1 MCPLI
6 LSDNA
11 GMKLGYAR
19 VSTDDQN
26 PALQLDALKAAGC
39 ERIYTDKGQG
49 GAKRSRPQLNKCL
62 AALKPGD
69 VLTVWKLDR
78 LGRSLSHLVAVLD
91 DLGGRGVGFLSLTE
105 AIDTSNAA
113 GRLLGH
119 VFGALAEFE
128 RALLVE
134 RTRAGIKAA
143 KRRGVRLGRKP
154 ALSPEQ
160 VKHARK
166 LVEAGDS
173 PADVARLLGV
183 ARSTLYRS
191 LAG

>member
-1 MCPLI
+1 
-6 LSDNA
+6 
-11 GMKLGYAR
+11 MKIGYAR
-19 VSTDDQN
+19 VSTDEQN
-26 PALQLDALKAAGC
+26 TDLQLDALKRAGC
-39 ERIYTDKGQG
+39 RRIYTDKGQG
-49 GAKRSRPQLNKCL
+49 GAKRSRPQLDKCL
-62 AALKPGD
+62 ADLKPGD

-78 LGRSLSHLVAVLD
+78 LGRSLSHLVAVLE
-91 DLGGRGVGFLSLTE
+91 DLNGRGVAFHSLTE

-119 VFGALAEFE
+119 MIAALAEFE
-128 RALLVE
+128 RALITE

-160 VKHARK
+160 VAHARK
-166 LVEAGDS
+166 LIDKGDS
-173 PADVARLLGV
+173 PGDVARLLGV
-183 ARSTLYRS
+183 ARSTLYKS

>member
-1 MCPLI
+1 
-6 LSDNA
+6 
-11 GMKLGYAR
+11 MKLGYAR

-39 ERIYTDKGQG
+39 ERIYTDKGQS
-49 GAKRSRPQLNKCL
+49 GALRSRPQLDKCL
-62 AALKPGD
+62 AALQPGD

-78 LGRSLSHLVAVLD
+78 LGRSLPHLVAVLG
-91 DLGGRGVGFLSLTE
+91 DLQGRGVGFLSLTE
-105 AIDTSNAA
+105 AIDTGSAA

-134 RTRAGIKAA
+134 RTRAGITAA
-143 KRRGVRLGRKP
+143 KRRGVKLGRKP

-160 VKHARK
+160 VAHARK
-166 LVEAGDS
+166 LIEAGDS
-173 PADVARLLGV
+173 PGHVARLLGV
-183 ARSTLYRS
+183 ARSTLYKALSSRQYPTR
-191 LAG
+191 